1 MYVIIVNLILFSM
14 KSYMYYL
21 ISGVL
26 LFFTPIYGLLMA
38 VGMAIFLDTFT
49 GIFKSVKLHGWRSIR
64 SRKLSHIVSKMLLYQ
79 ITILLLFVIDNFLLN
94 EFVEIHFTIKFM
106 FTKLVAI
113 LLIFI
118 ELVSIKENIEEALK
132 VDIWKMLKNFLNRAK
147 EIKDDTDHLKS

>member
-1 MYVIIVNLILFSM
+1 
-14 KSYMYYL
+14 MYYL